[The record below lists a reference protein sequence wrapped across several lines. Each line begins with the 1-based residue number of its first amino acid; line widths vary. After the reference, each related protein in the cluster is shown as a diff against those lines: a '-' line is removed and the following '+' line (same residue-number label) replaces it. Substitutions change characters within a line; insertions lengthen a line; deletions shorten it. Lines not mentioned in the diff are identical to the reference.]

1 MNLIGVVLVTGLVA
15 GMSVVRPSLA
25 AEPGCPDSSNPSP
38 AVIFCDDF
46 EASAPVPESRGGP
59 YIEYIDAGG
68 KFIRVSGAGFNDSY
82 GMQATW
88 NPGDVSVG
96 QMLVRFGRHPGNAA
110 PLRANEDFRE
120 LYWREYI
127 RTDEGWQGDPGK
139 QSRVYILASGDT
151 AWGPQAMIAHLW
163 SNSVGILTLDPVSG
177 TSSSGTVITTRYND
191 FENFRWLGGSNA
203 IDSGW
208 SGRKTGVTPLYSTGR
223 SGIWHC
229 VESHVRLNDPG
240 LSNGLNE
247 FWIDGQLDARLEGIN
262 FVGSYQEY
270 GINVASFENYWNS
283 GSTQLNVRTRDNLV
297 VSTQRIGCLEGETVD
312 QLGTASNDSS
322 APTVGSSP
330 AEENPTIAEESTT
343 TADEGVTTAE
353 ESTTTAEESTTT
365 AAESSTTTE
374 ESTTTRG
381 NKLKGIKNFIKVLL
395 ASLASRIDAKESTR
409 TADQGVTTAEESTTT
424 AEESTTTA
432 AESTTTAEES
442 TTTAAEST
450 TTADSGTGGED
461 SGSSVQEGTTTADAG
476 STPSDSTNASSD
488 SGGSTPDS
496 GAPTES
502 PGGTSPGS
510 GLPLGTVRLAWD
522 GSSSSNVGG
531 YKIYYGVSSTNYA
544 YSLDVGDQLTFAL
557 SGLEPGKVY
566 YFGVTAYDSS
576 RAQESGFS
584 NQVEA
589 LVEGG

>member
-1 MNLIGVVLVTGLVA
+1 M
-15 GMSVVRPSLA
+15 
-25 AEPGCPDSSNPSP
+25 
-38 AVIFCDDF
+38 
-46 EASAPVPESRGGP
+46 
-59 YIEYIDAGG
+59 
-68 KFIRVSGAGFNDSY
+68 
-82 GMQATW
+82 
-88 NPGDVSVG
+88 
-96 QMLVRFGRHPGNAA
+96 
-110 PLRANEDFRE
+110 
-120 LYWREYI
+120 
-127 RTDEGWQGDPGK
+127 
-139 QSRVYILASGDT
+139 
-151 AWGPQAMIAHLW
+151 
-163 SNSVGILTLDPVSG
+163 
-177 TSSSGTVITTRYND
+177 
-191 FENFRWLGGSNA
+191 
-203 IDSGW
+203 
-208 SGRKTGVTPLYSTGR
+208 TGVTPLYSTGR

-240 LSNGLNE
+240 LPNGLNE

-365 AAESSTTTE
+365 AAES
-374 ESTTTRG
+374 
-381 NKLKGIKNFIKVLL
+381 
-395 ASLASRIDAKESTR
+395 
-409 TADQGVTTAEESTTT
+409 
-424 AEESTTTA
+424 
-432 AESTTTAEES
+432 
-442 TTTAAEST
+442 T

-522 GSSSSNVGG
+522 GSSSSNVDG
-531 YKIYYGVSSTNYA
+531 YKVYYGVSSTNYT
-544 YSLDVGDQLTFAL
+544 YSLDVSDQLTFAL

>member
-1 MNLIGVVLVTGLVA
+1 MKVPVSRFGKVVFEKRVLTTGRASCARTFAAIATLTLL
-15 GMSVVRPSLA
+15 LA
-25 AEPGCPDSSNPSP
+25 TASSP
-38 AVIFCDDF
+38 A
-46 EASAPVPESRGGP
+46 SA
-59 YIEYIDAGG
+59 
-68 KFIRVSGAGFNDSY
+68 
-82 GMQATW
+82 Q
-88 NPGDVSVG
+88 
-96 QMLVRFGRHPGNAA
+96 
-110 PLRANEDFRE
+110 
-120 LYWREYI
+120 
-127 RTDEGWQGDPGK
+127 
-139 QSRVYILASGDT
+139 
-151 AWGPQAMIAHLW
+151 
-163 SNSVGILTLDPVSG
+163 
-177 TSSSGTVITTRYND
+177 
-191 FENFRWLGGSNA
+191 
-203 IDSGW
+203 
-208 SGRKTGVTPLYSTGR
+208 
-223 SGIWHC
+223 
-229 VESHVRLNDPG
+229 
-240 LSNGLNE
+240 
-247 FWIDGQLDARLEGIN
+247 
-262 FVGSYQEY
+262 
-270 GINVASFENYWNS
+270 
-283 GSTQLNVRTRDNLV
+283 
-297 VSTQRIGCLEGETVD
+297 
-312 QLGTASNDSS
+312 ASNDANGALTS
-322 APTVGSSP
+322 AGMIWSAKQRAETV
-330 AEENPTIAEESTT
+330 
-343 TADEGVTTAE
+343 DEGVTTAE

-409 TADQGVTTAEESTTT
+409 TADQGVTTA
-424 AEESTTTA
+424 

-476 STPSDSTNASSD
+476 STPSDSTNTSSD
-488 SGGSTPDS
+488 SGSPTPDS

-531 YKIYYGVSSTNYA
+531 YKIYYGVSSTNYT
-544 YSLDVGDQLTFAL
+544 YSLDVSDQLTFAL